1 MEGGSAGCP
10 FLLPPG
16 TLGSGERANA
26 RAAADGYLRIL
37 VGLVGRARQRGMRG
51 RKVTNSDSGAN
62 YRLGAVYSLTT
73 AFLMATQEPFSF
85 PAASRLTSVQFV
97 CLTQVA
103 LLVSI
108 PLLTLRPKSRRD
120 FFALLGDRSNYG
132 KLALIFAIGMCGLLL
147 YNRGL
152 SHSRP
157 IIIAAILNLSPFW
170 AALVALVISKVAI
183 PVSRTIFF
191 SCLVAAF
198 AGAMAVAWSQIGVAD
213 KPTMSQV
220 WDNLLH
226 GSWVYAIPVPICSAL
241 GGTLIGKWFRNYDES
256 GAIAANF
263 LFSTSILIPV
273 TLVILYFQSELQF
286 NQLQAVILMMVGT
299 IIAAS
304 LGRVFYQVALS
315 TTGNDNGFVTMF
327 FLLVPALTVLISLPL
342 SWWIADLRFTA
353 DPVFFFG
360 LLAIAASLLLFS
372 LKSWK
377 RAAPDRK

>member
-1 MEGGSAGCP
+1 
-10 FLLPPG
+10 
-16 TLGSGERANA
+16 
-26 RAAADGYLRIL
+26 
-37 VGLVGRARQRGMRG
+37 
-51 RKVTNSDSGAN
+51 VTNSASRVN
-62 YRLGAVYSLTT
+62 YRLGALYSLTT
-73 AFLMATQEPFSF
+73 AILLATQEPFSF

-108 PLLTLRPKSRRD
+108 PLLTLHPNSRRD
-120 FFALLGDRSNYG
+120 FFALLRDRSNYG
-132 KLALIFAIGMCGLLL
+132 KLAIILAIGICGLLL

-152 SHSRP
+152 SNSHP

-170 AALVALVISKVAI
+170 AAVVALLISRVPI
-183 PVSRTIFF
+183 PVSPIVFF
-191 SCLVAAF
+191 SCLVGAF
-198 AGAMAVAWSQIGVAD
+198 LGAMAVAWSQIGGAD

-241 GGTLIGKWFRNYDES
+241 GGTLIGKWFTKYDES
-256 GAIAANF
+256 GTIAANF
-263 LFSTSILIPV
+263 LVSTSILIPV
-273 TLVILYFQSELQF
+273 TLLILYTRSELQF
-286 NQLQAVILMMVGT
+286 NQLGAVLLMMVGT
-299 IIAAS
+299 IVAAS

-327 FLLVPALTVLISLPL
+327 FLLVPALTGLISLPL
-342 SWWIADLRFTA
+342 SWWIAELRFTA

-372 LKSWK
+372 LKTWN
-377 RAAPDRK
+377 RAGPAGK